1 MGRTSR
7 PPQSLKND
15 TMGVE
20 SLNCPDR
27 SGCVATQPR
36 HFQRGGTGQPTLSS
50 LFPDQPLPAWTEEG
64 KSLLEE
70 GNAGEQPAGD
80 LCVGTAHRSARY
92 RARLGFASAAPR
104 AA

>member
-27 SGCVATQPR
+27 SWCVATQPR

-50 LFPDQPLPAWTEEG
+50 LFPDEHLPEWEEKG
-64 KSLLEE
+64 KALLEK
-70 GNAGEQPAGD
+70 GNPEQRTAYEF
-80 LCVGTAHRSARY
+80 CVGMVLTSVSY
-92 RARLGFASAAPR
+92 PTILGV
-104 AA
+104 